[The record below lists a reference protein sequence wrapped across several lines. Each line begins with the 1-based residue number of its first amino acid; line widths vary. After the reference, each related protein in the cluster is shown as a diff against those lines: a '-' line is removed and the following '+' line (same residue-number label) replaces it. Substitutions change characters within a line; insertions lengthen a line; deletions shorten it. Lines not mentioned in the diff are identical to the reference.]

1 MKVVQLLGLQGPW
14 LCKVCRDTDCLCR
27 RSYGPFF
34 DPLVAGDRSEGLFG
48 QSFSVAPPIQTLRG
62 LPCLRSF
69 SDVPQVRHI
78 EGPPLAGVLSVD
90 WCIRHLK
97 GQPGWG
103 PTLQFSAGVWG
114 EAMVVARDSA
124 VSAGSRGCLAFLH
137 RHFPPQSPP
146 SHPLNLSLH
155 SQQPPLPW
163 DCSRIPKLQ
172 LPALHLPWDLYPCPG
187 FVWLWQGL
195 SHSYSISAVTDQLF
209 DSQP

>member
-69 SDVPQVRHI
+69 SVVR
-78 EGPPLAGVLSVD
+78 
-90 WCIRHLK
+90 CIRHLK

-146 SHPLNLSLH
+146 SHPLHPSL
-155 SQQPPLPW
+155 
-163 DCSRIPKLQ
+163 CS
-172 LPALHLPWDLYPCPG
+172 
-187 FVWLWQGL
+187 
-195 SHSYSISAVTDQLF
+195 
-209 DSQP
+209 